1 MKFLS
6 PKCILSFL
14 CFLHS
19 IILSGT
25 HHIHRCDPPFW
36 FKNMGQEKL
45 QLLLYGDSIN
55 MAKILVKGGPRL
67 VSEATGINAGY
78 RILYL
83 VIGPQQ
89 GDFTIETSLNG
100 RKCKFLYAVREKP
113 RSGAMISPADR
124 MYLLMPDRFANGNVS
139 NDNNHSMTEKADRG
153 ALHGRHGGDLAGVS
167 QNLNHIK
174 DLGFNALWM
183 TPLLENNQPSQSY
196 HGYACTDHYR
206 IDPRFG
212 SFEEYVSLAEKA
224 RGTGIKWVLD
234 VVYNHIGNEHLLYK
248 KRISDDWFHLRDT
261 FFRSNYRVATLS
273 DPYAAQSEVTAMLD
287 GWFDYHMPD
296 LNQDNAHVQRYLIQ
310 NTLWWIAVSGASG
323 VRIDTYPYSQPSFLH
338 QLNLDLK
345 KAFPDLFVFGET
357 WEHTLAAQ
365 AIFAPNHFNKSP
377 NALPDAVTDFQ
388 FCFGLQQA
396 LNEPFGWNTGISRM
410 YYLMASDYVYQN
422 PRYLV
427 TFADNHDLNR
437 MHATFGRN
445 VAKTKLALALMYLS
459 RGIPCVFYGTEW
471 LFSDTGAHGAIRR
484 DSPGGWAGDSN
495 NGFEIAGISPQQ
507 AEIHG
512 YLKHLAEIRSQYAT
526 LFETGKRTQY
536 IPQHGLYAF
545 FIEGDKEILGV
556 FVNQSD
562 ISISVNP
569 SKYPDIP
576 AIWANG
582 TVILN
587 PEPSGLKVPSVSPM
601 AISVVRYPKQG
612 K

>member
-1 MKFLS
+1 MKFLR
-6 PKCILSFL
+6 KKGIVSFL
-14 CFLHS
+14 LFLHF
-19 IILSGT
+19 IILTGT
-25 HHIHRCDPPFW
+25 QHIHRCDPPFW
-36 FKNMGQEKL
+36 FKNMGREKL
-45 QLLLYGDSIN
+45 QLLLYGDSIS
-55 MAKILVKGGPRL
+55 MAKIVIKGGPRL
-67 VSEATGINAGY
+67 VSEATGLHAGY

-89 GDFTIETSLNG
+89 GDFTIETMLNG
-100 RKCKFLYAVREKP
+100 RQCKYRYWVKEKP
-113 RSGAMISPADR
+113 FSGAKMSPADR
-124 MYLLMPDRFANGNVS
+124 MYLLMPDRFANGDIS
-139 NDNNHSMTEKADRG
+139 NDSIKGMLEKPNRID
-153 ALHGRHGGDLAGVS
+153 LHGRHGGDIAGIS

-212 SFEEYVSLAEKA
+212 TLEEYVGLAEKA
-224 RGTGIKWVLD
+224 REKGIKWVLD
-234 VVYNHIGNEHLLYK
+234 VVYNHTGNEHLLYK
-248 KRISDDWFHLRDT
+248 KRIANDWFHLRDT

-273 DPYAAQSEVTAMLD
+273 DPYAASSEVTTMLE
-287 GWFDYHMPD
+287 GWFDHHMPD
-296 LNQDNAHVQRYLIQ
+296 LNQDNIHVQRYLIQ

-388 FCFGLQQA
+388 FCFGIQQA

-437 MHATFGRN
+437 MHATFGKN
-445 VAKTKLALALMYLS
+445 ISKTKMALGLMYMS

-471 LFSDTGAHGAIRR
+471 LMTDTGAHGAIRR
-484 DSPGGWAGDSN
+484 DAPGGWKGDLK
-495 NGFEIAGISPQQ
+495 NGFSEEGLS
-507 AEIHG
+507 AEQLDMFNYIRN
-512 YLKHLAEIRSQYAT
+512 LSRIRSDYAE
-526 LFETGKRTQY
+526 LFSKGKRTHY
-536 IPQHGLYAF
+536 IPEKGLYAF
-545 FIEGDKEILGV
+545 FMEGDKEILGV

-562 ISISVNP
+562 MPISVNS

-582 TVILN
+582 TVMLN
-587 PEPSGLKVPSVSPM
+587 PETKGLQVPPVAPM
-601 AISVVRYPKQG
+601 AISVVRYPRQG